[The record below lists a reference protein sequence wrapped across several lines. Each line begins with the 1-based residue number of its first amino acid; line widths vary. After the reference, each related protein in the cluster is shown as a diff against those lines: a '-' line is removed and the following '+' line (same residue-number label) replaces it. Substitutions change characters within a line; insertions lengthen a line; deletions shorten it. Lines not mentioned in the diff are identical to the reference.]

1 MDKVIS
7 FRIQDSEVYFKLCR
21 YAEMHGTTVSKL
33 IRQAIED
40 FISSLDNDKEKENN
54 G

>member
-7 FRIQDSEVYFKLCR
+7 FRIHDSEVYFKLCR
-21 YAEMHGTTVSKL
+21 YAEMHNTTVSKL
-33 IRQAIED
+33 IRAAIEE